1 MGARKWIDGRGGAE
15 PAEIRQAIEQVRL
28 FIEQHGES
36 RFAALDGDE
45 ARSVNNRAGWRKGS
59 GTEREWW
66 VPPEVWRADV
76 CAGIDAQFAA
86 RTLAERGMLRRQGN
100 DKFQCTVKIE
110 GIAKRAYVLT
120 AAILQGGD
128 DAS

>member
-1 MGARKWIDGRGGAE
+1 M
-15 PAEIRQAIEQVRL
+15 
-28 FIEQHGES
+28 
-36 RFAALDGDE
+36 ALDGDD

-59 GTEREWW
+59 GAEREWW
-66 VPPEVWRADV
+66 VLPEVWRVEV

-86 RTLAERGMLRRQGN
+86 RTFFDREMLRRQGN
-100 DKFQCTVKIE
+100 GTFQCTVKIE

-128 DAS
+128 DAA